1 VVRRPLQRP
10 QGVATADPAAG
21 HVLLLQHARARTPR
35 LYRAALNRVR
45 ESRSYFVLMF
55 TGIVRERGRVVS
67 FDGSRL
73 VVATGTDA
81 EIGDSVAIAG
91 VCLTVAERG
100 GRTLSFDVVA
110 ETLERSTLG
119 GLAAGDEVNVE
130 PALRAGEPLGG
141 HIVQG
146 HVDAVGALRASADG
160 LTWFDAPDDVLRY
173 CVQKGSISV
182 DGTSLTVAAL
192 DDAGFAVALVP
203 RTLEATTL
211 GMLEPGDA
219 VNLEADVIGKYVERL
234 TMNR

>member
-1 VVRRPLQRP
+1 
-10 QGVATADPAAG
+10 
-21 HVLLLQHARARTPR
+21 
-35 LYRAALNRVR
+35 
-45 ESRSYFVLMF
+45 MF
-55 TGIVRERGRVVS
+55 TGIVRERGRVVA

-73 VVATGTDA
+73 VVKTGADA

-91 VCLTVAERG
+91 VCLTVAERDDG
-100 GRTLSFDVVA
+100 TLSFDVVA
-110 ETLERSTLG
+110 ETLDRSTLG

-130 PALRAGEPLGG
+130 PALRAGDPLGG

-146 HVDAVGALRASADG
+146 HVDGVGSLRGSAGG
-160 LTWFDAPDDVLRY
+160 LTWFDAPGDVLRY
-173 CVQKGSISV
+173 CVEKGSISV

-203 RTLEATTL
+203 HTLAATTL
-211 GMLEPGDA
+211 GTLEPGDK